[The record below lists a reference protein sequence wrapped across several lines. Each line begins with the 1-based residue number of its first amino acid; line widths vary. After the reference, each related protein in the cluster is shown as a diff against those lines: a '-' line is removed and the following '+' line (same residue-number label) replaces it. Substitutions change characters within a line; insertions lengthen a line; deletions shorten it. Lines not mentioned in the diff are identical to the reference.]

1 MVLHPISS
9 GVLYGYPLVIA
20 FQIYTFFI
28 IPSNVTSYVILSST
42 PALFLSKQYAGYSL
56 PLSLYTTIYVFTTTS
71 PFFNNLPQSPLEY
84 KFFLSIFANVVNVI
98 AFNVHTIIV
107 KIIINFVIILFIF
120 ILLFIYNFTACIY
133 LRYSGSSSKH
143 VINVNL
149 S

>member
-98 AFNVHTIIV
+98 AFS
-107 KIIINFVIILFIF
+107 FLFIILQPVYIYD
-120 ILLFIYNFTACIY
+120 IQVHLLNMLLMLIY
-133 LRYSGSSSKH
+133 LDY
-143 VINVNL
+143 
-149 S
+149 

>member
-71 PFFNNLPQSPLEY
+71 PFFNNLPQSPLE
-84 KFFLSIFANVVNVI
+84 
-98 AFNVHTIIV
+98 
-107 KIIINFVIILFIF
+107 
-120 ILLFIYNFTACIY
+120 
-133 LRYSGSSSKH
+133 SSSQDKLTLITCLEDEPEYRRYIQA
-143 VINVNL
+143 VKL
-149 S
+149 